1 MSYRTFGCLG
11 RKECWGV
18 GVEVGRTVA
27 RARVKA
33 VTLEGTHLRFLLQ
46 GESTGWADGLNVGV
60 REGEK

>member
-1 MSYRTFGCLG
+1 MSYRTLGCLG

-33 VTLEGTHLRFLLQ
+33 VTLAGRNTFEISLAGRV
-46 GESTGWADGLNVGV
+46 NRVG
-60 REGEK
+60 